1 MTLASNEWNDSVV
14 NSEQS
19 HKTVAFSVDDVSV
32 GGDWM
37 TEETCRVFAA
47 LRRKYG
53 TIQERRVLNR
63 KYKDIICKQCKVAG
77 ITCDASTSIKCRACM
92 PNRRCSRVAVVTRLR
107 ITDAMKVDE
116 QQYEQLLRWYRKA
129 RKQHCLKPSI
139 EVDVGFMSVQSCD
152 TKSESDLSD
161 EKLEHVHDEDASG
174 ADVISPTNVTEPS
187 KYFVGTK
194 TQDDKYEET
203 FPDTETV
210 DIPRYKVDELTVTPS
225 RSNVTIKSANYVV
238 GEDVALASM
247 YDVNSTP
254 FKDKFHSSDSLH
266 DYNSSQLSV
275 GDCNLVDMQYT
286 KAWNEQDT
294 VKSNVPV
301 HCGSRYESIGLFEE
315 PNSLN
320 IIYGDTSTAE
330 YVYNV
335 IRAFNS
341 FSYVNSSSLFNALGD
356 IDTNAVHD

>member
-37 TEETCRVFAA
+37 TQETCRVFAA
-47 LRRKYG
+47 LRR
-53 TIQERRVLNR
+53 N
-63 KYKDIICKQCKVAG
+63 
-77 ITCDASTSIKCRACM
+77 
-92 PNRRCSRVAVVTRLR
+92 RVAVVTRLR

-139 EVDVGFMSVQSCD
+139 EVGVGFMSVQSCD
-152 TKSESDLSD
+152 TKSELDLSD

-238 GEDVALASM
+238 GEDVAL
-247 YDVNSTP
+247 
-254 FKDKFHSSDSLH
+254 
-266 DYNSSQLSV
+266 SV

-335 IRAFNS
+335 IRASNS
-341 FSYVNSSSLFNALGD
+341 FSYGYIVNFKVL
-356 IDTNAVHD
+356 